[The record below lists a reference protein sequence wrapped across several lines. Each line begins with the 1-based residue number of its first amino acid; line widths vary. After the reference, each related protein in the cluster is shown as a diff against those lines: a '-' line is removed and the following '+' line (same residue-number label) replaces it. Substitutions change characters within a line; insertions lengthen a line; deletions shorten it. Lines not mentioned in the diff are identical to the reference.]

1 MDAHERAER
10 LAEAAARRAG
20 KGTRRNPTPTAQ
32 DVANLASDIEH
43 QLLLDD
49 PDTAPSKAKPDH
61 WR

>member
-10 LAEAAARRAG
+10 LAEAAARRAR
-20 KGTRRNPTPTAQ
+20 KGTRRNPAPTAQ

-43 QLLLDD
+43 DLLLAD
-49 PDTAPSKAKPDH
+49 PAPSKAKPDH